1 MIQMADIPMDE
12 HLASVLISGQY
23 ILGYLFSSVAMLR
36 QLCMADLYS

>member
-23 ILGYLFSSVAMLR
+23 ILGYLFSSAAMLR
-36 QLCMADLYS
+36 